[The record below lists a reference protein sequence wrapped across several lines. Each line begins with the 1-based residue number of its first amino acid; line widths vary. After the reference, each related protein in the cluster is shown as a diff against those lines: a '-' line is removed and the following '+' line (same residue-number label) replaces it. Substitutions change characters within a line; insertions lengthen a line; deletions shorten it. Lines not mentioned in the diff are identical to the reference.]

1 MARRFPIPAGFAVF
15 LLVSTQVAF
24 AAAGDAHELSI
35 RDMVLNADPVVK
47 AIMALLVAASVTTWT
62 VFIAKTIEIG
72 RARRKVLRS
81 RAELVRIGTLA
92 RIASGEEFA
101 SVIARDCVAGARLEL
116 SLSDPQGPTAGKLDR
131 VASRLKEIEAT
142 AMRHI
147 RIGTGLLATIGSV
160 GPFVGLFG
168 TVWGIMNAFVG
179 IAAAGSTS
187 LTVVA
192 PGIAEALL
200 TTAMGLAAA
209 IPAVV
214 IYNHLARATARYLEA
229 VHQTSGEVLRLV
241 SRDLD
246 RPGQARSLKLAA
258 E

>member
-1 MARRFPIPAGFAVF
+1 MTCTAALF
-15 LLVSTQVAF
+15 LLSSHAAF
-24 AAAGDAHELSI
+24 AAGEAHDLSI

-47 AIMALLVAASVTTWT
+47 AIMALLAAASVATWT
-62 VFIAKTIEIG
+62 VFIAKTFELG
-72 RARRKVLRS
+72 RARRRVLRS
-81 RAELVRIGTLA
+81 REELIRVGSLVRIG
-92 RIASGEEFA
+92 SGEEFA
-101 SVIARDCVAGARLEL
+101 SIIARDCVTSARLEL
-116 SLSDPQGPTAGKLDR
+116 SLSDPHGPTTGKLDR
-131 VASRLKEIEAT
+131 IASRLKEIEAR
-142 AMRHI
+142 AARRI

-246 RPGQARSLKLAA
+246 RPAPAHSLKLAA

>member
-1 MARRFPIPAGFAVF
+1 MAHTSRITAVVTA
-15 LLVSTQVAF
+15 LLLLTPHA
-24 AAAGDAHELSI
+24 ALAAGETHDLSI
-35 RDMVLNADPVVK
+35 REMVVNADPVVK
-47 AIMALLVAASVTTWT
+47 AIMALLVAASVATWT
-62 VFIAKTIEIG
+62 VFLAKSIEIG

-81 RAELVRIGTLA
+81 RDELVRLGTLA
-92 RIASGEEFA
+92 RIASGEELA
-101 SVIARDCVAGARLEL
+101 SVIARDCVASARLEL
-116 SLSDPQGPTAGKLDR
+116 SLSDPHGPAAGKLER
-131 VASRLKEIEAT
+131 IGSRLKEIEAM
-142 AMRHI
+142 AARRI
-147 RIGTGLLATIGSV
+147 RIGTGLLATTGSV

-168 TVWGIMNAFVG
+168 TVWGIMNSFIG

-214 IYNHLARATARYLEA
+214 IYNHLARATACYLEA

-246 RPGQARSLKLAA
+246 RPAHARALKLAA

>member
-1 MARRFPIPAGFAVF
+1 MTRRLPKAAAAAALF
-15 LLVSTQVAF
+15 LLSTRA
-24 AAAGDAHELSI
+24 ALAAGEAHDLSI
-35 RDMVLNADPVVK
+35 REMVLNADPVVK
-47 AIMALLVAASVTTWT
+47 AIMALLVAASVATWT
-62 VFIAKTIEIG
+62 VFIAKMIEIG

-81 RAELVRIGTLA
+81 RDELVRVGTLA
-92 RIASGEEFA
+92 RVASGEEFA
-101 SVIARDCVAGARLEL
+101 SVIARDCVASARLEL
-116 SLSDPQGPTAGKLDR
+116 SLSDPHGATAGKLDR
-131 VASRLKEIEAT
+131 IGSRLKEIEVSA
-142 AMRHI
+142 ARRI
-147 RIGTGLLATIGSV
+147 RIGTGILATIGSV

-168 TVWGIMNAFVG
+168 TVWGIMNSFVG

-246 RPGQARSLKLAA
+246 RPAQLRSLKLAA